1 MANYYDEQEES
12 PLGTVLS
19 NIPNQIMSIM
29 QMKKASE
36 QQALQAETIRLQ
48 QDKLRQQVEQQDKL
62 LGRDRAGYDNQVLNK
77 YFTDLLHS
85 PIDIR
90 PGEEGW
96 SVDTGIPLPS
106 SFTVI
111 VPSELIFTLIFLQY
125 PARASSIEL
134 STTSYTM

>member
-19 NIPNQIMSIM
+19 NIPNQNMSIM

-62 LGRDRAGYDNQVLNK
+62 LGKDRAGYGNQALNK

-106 SFTVI
+106 SKEAWATYQSMVGSGNI
-111 VPSELIFTLIFLQY
+111 TEADSEYFKNQ
-125 PARASSIEL
+125 
-134 STTSYTM
+134 

>member
-62 LGRDRAGYDNQVLNK
+62 LGKDRAGYGNQALNK
-77 YFTDLLHS
+77 Y
-85 PIDIR
+85 
-90 PGEEGW
+90 E
-96 SVDTGIPLPS
+96 
-106 SFTVI
+106 
-111 VPSELIFTLIFLQY
+111 
-125 PARASSIEL
+125 
-134 STTSYTM
+134 